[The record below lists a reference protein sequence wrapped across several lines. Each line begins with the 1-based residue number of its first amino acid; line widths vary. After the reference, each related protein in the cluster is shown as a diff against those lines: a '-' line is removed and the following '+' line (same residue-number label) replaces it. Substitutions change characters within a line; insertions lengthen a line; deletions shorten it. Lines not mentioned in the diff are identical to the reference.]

1 MRLDVFS
8 RKLVLLVEDEPLIAL
23 DIEQHLRKSGARVIA
38 AANLE
43 AALSMATHPHL
54 SAAIVDLR
62 LGQDSAIAL
71 CRRLVA
77 RSIPFIVHTGYA
89 ADAVQQEWPT
99 IPVIQKPATPQML
112 IAFLARSL
120 SVREGREEHPVQN
133 L

>member
-8 RKLVLLVEDEPLIAL
+8 RKLVLHVEDEPLIAL

-99 IPVIQKPATPQML
+99 IPVIQKPATPQKL
-112 IAFLARSL
+112 IASLARSL

>member
-43 AALSMATHPHL
+43 VALSMAAHPHL
-54 SAAIVDLR
+54 SGAIVDLR
-62 LGQDSAIAL
+62 LGEESAMAL
-71 CRRLVA
+71 CRRLVGS
-77 RSIPFIVHTGYA
+77 SIPFIVHTGYA
-89 ADAVQQEWPT
+89 ADAVQQQWPA
-99 IPVIQKPATPQML
+99 IPVIQKPATPQKI
-112 IAFLARSL
+112 IASLARTL
-120 SVREGREEHPVQN
+120 SVREGREGRPVQN